1 MSSSSL
7 PTELIPEDYDNLKLA
22 LSMAQKSMSTG
33 GVPIGAVLSVSPCP
47 LWLTFEQGLT
57 LLTLLVGQSAVFG
70 NLFVS
75 IFWRSRGLA
84 RYHHPTKTVL
94 STGHNQRVQMGSNM
108 RHGEGDCLEN
118 LGRTSMKVMR
128 ECVSSISLL
137 MDLTRLRSAT
147 RREVVV
153 RDGVDRS
160 EEFR

>member
-1 MSSSSL
+1 MSYSSL

-33 GVPIGAVLSVSPCP
+33 GVPIGAVLSVFPCP
-47 LWLTFEQGLT
+47 LWLTFEQELT
-57 LLTLLVGQSAVFG
+57 LLTLLVGQFAVFG

-75 IFWRSRGLA
+75 LRGLA

-128 ECVSSISLL
+128 ECVSSLFSYWTG
-137 MDLTRLRSAT
+137 D
-147 RREVVV
+147 V
-153 RDGVDRS
+153 
-160 EEFR
+160 